1 MQEPKNRA
9 APTVRRPII
18 LVVGAAIA
26 VVVLGIVLILP
37 SCGPLG
43 FTPTAPP
50 AAGTK
55 PGELPTNTQSPQTNT
70 PTYLPSDTPTHGA
83 TAALLLTVTP
93 NTTITSVFGT
103 LASQA
108 SATAKA
114 FDSEATFD
122 AQTATANAKP
132 GVGTTAISKAIDIYD
147 EAGQRIG
154 NGAVRL
160 YAPAD
165 MAYNDLSEIRVEIQ
179 VNAPQGIEVTLNPQ
193 PSNTPV
199 LGTPRPTP
207 SPLSLLDTQF
217 VEVREYMGAGLRGVD
232 FDHFKIVSVPPGGL
246 RHMQTQAINWW
257 KWSISPKNEDAVGV
271 NHLEVYIYLPSKLS
285 DGTPYNQETNTIPFD
300 ITVSAP
306 PTSFEKFFDTATGKI
321 SAVAGTI
328 AALAGAIGAIY
339 GAYRFLVQRRK
350 SGSK

>member
-1 MQEPKNRA
+1 
-9 APTVRRPII
+9 
-18 LVVGAAIA
+18 
-26 VVVLGIVLILP
+26 
-37 SCGPLG
+37 
-43 FTPTAPP
+43 
-50 AAGTK
+50 
-55 PGELPTNTQSPQTNT
+55 
-70 PTYLPSDTPTHGA
+70 
-83 TAALLLTVTP
+83 
-93 NTTITSVFGT
+93 
-103 LASQA
+103 
-108 SATAKA
+108 
-114 FDSEATFD
+114 
-122 AQTATANAKP
+122 
-132 GVGTTAISKAIDIYD
+132 
-147 EAGQRIG
+147 
-154 NGAVRL
+154 
-160 YAPAD
+160 
-165 MAYNDLSEIRVEIQ
+165 
-179 VNAPQGIEVTLNPQ
+179 
-193 PSNTPV
+193 
-199 LGTPRPTP
+199 
-207 SPLSLLDTQF
+207 
-217 VEVREYMGAGLRGVD
+217 MGAGLRGVD